1 MFLIPVIYTLSIVH
15 VIVAFVY
22 VTALNDKKSGH
33 TLLWSTIF
41 ILVPFLSVVAFKV
54 FHKETKKVRSRKV
67 THYRNWWHS
76 SRSWTLSIQT
86 IHTHEAVCTI
96 DKTGSIFWSREIS
109 ITFIM
114 CEVLE
119 RVFLSVLPTLESCS
133 RFFYC
138 LWFYDARYTLVA
150 RQWIRFNPLKTD
162 GSTADN
168 MMIVIF
174 FLWDPDNLY
183 EC

>member
-67 THYRNWWHS
+67 THYRN
-76 SRSWTLSIQT
+76 
-86 IHTHEAVCTI
+86 
-96 DKTGSIFWSREIS
+96 
-109 ITFIM
+109 
-114 CEVLE
+114 
-119 RVFLSVLPTLESCS
+119 
-133 RFFYC
+133 
-138 LWFYDARYTLVA
+138 
-150 RQWIRFNPLKTD
+150 
-162 GSTADN
+162 
-168 MMIVIF
+168 
-174 FLWDPDNLY
+174 
-183 EC
+183 